1 MKTKLKICIVFIFI
15 AVCMCAG
22 MYYFLRLNLPP
33 ADFTE
38 SVKNFK
44 INRGAAAKTVI
55 RNLKKE
61 GLIQS
66 EYYAYIFLRLKKL
79 SLKAG
84 SYRLH
89 AGMTTQDILQ
99 TLTKGTQT
107 LKKITIP
114 EGLTLKKTALLF
126 EAAGYISAE
135 EFIKLTSDTSFLSKN
150 GIQSKTAEGF
160 LFPET
165 YFFGEEDTPEM
176 MLSLIFKTFFEKVS
190 SVQNFPADF
199 SGAYKKI
206 ILASIIEREYQ
217 LDEEAPLISGVFT
230 NRLQI
235 NMGLQ
240 SCATVEYIITEIQNK
255 KHPTRLFY
263 EDLEIDNPYNTYRYA
278 GLPPAPISN
287 PGITAISAACN
298 PAKTDYFYFRLIDPD
313 TGKHAFSRT
322 VEEHN
327 KAGNSL
333 YLKRQ

>member
-1 MKTKLKICIVFIFI
+1 MKTKSKVFFVFIFI
-15 AVCMCAG
+15 AVCLCIG
-22 MYYFLRLNLPP
+22 VYYFLSLNSPP
-33 ADFTE
+33 ANTTE
-38 SVKNFK
+38 STKNFK

-55 RNLKKE
+55 SDLKKE

-79 SLKAG
+79 TLKAG
-84 SYRLH
+84 SYRLN

-99 TLTKGTQT
+99 TLTKGTQA

-126 EAAGYISAE
+126 EEAGCMGSE
-135 EFIKLTSDTSFLSKN
+135 EFITLTSDTSFLHKN
-150 GIQSKTAEGF
+150 GIKSKTAEGF

-190 SVQNFPADF
+190 SIPNFPSDF
-199 SGAYKKI
+199 DDAYKKI

-230 NRLQI
+230 NRLKI

-255 KHPTRLFY
+255 KHPKRLFY
-263 EDLEIDNPYNTYRYA
+263 EDLEIDSPYNTYMYA
-278 GLPPAPISN
+278 GLPPSPISN
-287 PGITAISAACN
+287 PGMTAISAACN
-298 PAKTDYFYFRLIDPD
+298 PAATEYFYFRLIDPD
-313 TGKHAFSRT
+313 TGKHAFSLT

-333 YLKRQ
+333 YLKKR

>member
-1 MKTKLKICIVFIFI
+1 MKTKSKLFIVFVLI
-15 AVCMCAG
+15 AACMCIG

-33 ADFTE
+33 ANFKE
-38 SVKNFK
+38 STNFK
-44 INRGAAAKTVI
+44 INRGTAAKTVI

-79 SLKAG
+79 NLKAG
-84 SYRLH
+84 SYRLN
-89 AGMTTQDILQ
+89 AEMTTQDILQ
-99 TLTKGTQT
+99 ALTKGTQA

-126 EAAGYISAE
+126 EEAGCIGSE
-135 EFIKLTSDTSFLSKN
+135 EFIKLTSDVSFLNKN
-150 GIQSKTAEGF
+150 GIKSKTAEGF

-176 MLSLIFKTFFEKVS
+176 ILSLIFKTFFDKVS

-199 SGAYKKI
+199 DDAYKKI

-230 NRLQI
+230 NRLKI

-255 KHPTRLFY
+255 KHPKRLFY
-263 EDLEIDNPYNTYRYA
+263 EDLEIDNPYNTYIYA
-278 GLPPAPISN
+278 GLPPSPISN

-298 PAKTDYFYFRLIDPD
+298 PAETEYFYFRLIDPD

-333 YLKRQ
+333 YLKKR